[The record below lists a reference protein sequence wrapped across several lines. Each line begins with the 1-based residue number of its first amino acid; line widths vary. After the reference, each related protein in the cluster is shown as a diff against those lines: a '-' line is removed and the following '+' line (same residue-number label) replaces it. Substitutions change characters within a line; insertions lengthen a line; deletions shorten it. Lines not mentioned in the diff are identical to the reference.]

1 MASNCQISSAFEDEG
16 AVPIRTTTFPDIIH
30 ITPAPEVHTGLTPP
44 PGGYEI
50 VGGDIATLSPLP
62 VPPSVTDTKV
72 THVVREPG
80 FDLIDAIMAPTGQ
93 LVLHFDG

>member
-16 AVPIRTTTFPDIIH
+16 AVPIRTTTFPVTIH
-30 ITPAPEVHTGLTPP
+30 LTPP

-62 VPPSVTDTKV
+62 VPPSVTDTRV

-80 FDLIDAIMAPTGQ
+80 FDLIDAIMDPTGQ
-93 LVLHFDG
+93 SVLHFDG